1 MNSRWA
7 TLREL
12 SLIVTLCTYS
22 SGKKSIRGNPET
34 FECFHCKPAESRR
47 FQTFECFH
55 CQPAESRRFQMFEC
69 FHCKPAENSTS
80 CKFNLAGAA
89 LPRAIWASLLAL
101 HTGEHLDLAI
111 FRELAHPGALR
122 PRDIPRTCTSGSTST
137 LRIFRELAHRGA
149 LRPRAHSENL
159 HTGARLDLV
168 LSPCRH
174 SMKNWAT

>member
-1 MNSRWA
+1 MNSRWV
-7 TLREL
+7 TFHEF

-22 SGKKSIRGNPET
+22 SGKKYIRGNPE
-34 FECFHCKPAESRR
+34 
-47 FQTFECFH
+47 TFECFH

-101 HTGEHLDLAI
+101 HTGEHLDLA
-111 FRELAHPGALR
+111 H
-122 PRDIPRTCTSGSTST
+122 IPRTCTQGSTST

-149 LRPRAHSENL
+149 PRPRAYSENL
-159 HTGARLDLV
+159 HIREHFDPAHIPRTCTQGRTLTSCFHHVVIL
-168 LSPCRH
+168 
-174 SMKNWAT
+174 

>member
-1 MNSRWA
+1 MNSRWV
-7 TLREL
+7 TFHEF

-34 FECFHCKPAESRR
+34 FER
-47 FQTFECFH
+47 FH

-111 FRELAHPGALR
+111 FRELAHPGAPR
-122 PRDIPRTCTSGSTST
+122 PCAYSENLHTGEHFDLAHIPRTCTQGSTST
-137 LRIFRELAHRGA
+137 SRIFRELAHPGA
-149 LRPRAHSENL
+149 LRPRAYSENL
-159 HTGARLDLV
+159 HTGAHLDLV

-174 SMKNWAT
+174 SMKNWAP

>member
-1 MNSRWA
+1 M
-7 TLREL
+7 
-12 SLIVTLCTYS
+12 TLCTYS

-34 FECFHCKPAESRR
+34 FER
-47 FQTFECFH
+47 FH

-111 FRELAHPGALR
+111 FRELAHPGAPR
-122 PRDIPRTCTSGSTST
+122 PCAYSENLHIREHLDLAHIPRTCTQGSTST

-149 LRPRAHSENL
+149 PRPRAYSENL
-159 HTGARLDLV
+159 HIREHFDPAHIPRTCTQGRTLTSCFHHVVIL
-168 LSPCRH
+168 
-174 SMKNWAT
+174 